1 MIRPLSDLLQA
12 GQLPVPLVVERS
24 VRPIVVE
31 KVAVA
36 VLDSQLGR
44 RPSGAVDLFVTALRR
59 QLAHLQLLL
68 EEDRLVATPH
78 QVSLEG
84 LAQFQQLSEK
94 ITKYLQQCC
103 YGTGCEIALFIVF
116 NMLSSRCTQ
125 KLCACAFQ

>member
-36 VLDSQLGR
+36 VLDSQLWW
-44 RPSGAVDLFVTALRR
+44 PLADLFTVTALRR

-68 EEDRLVATPH
+68 EEDRLVATPQ